1 MLMFATSPAAY
12 SSLDPHDVPYRII
25 SPPRDQG
32 KCATCT
38 AFVAVTA
45 AEAAAASV
53 LGQDVTKV
61 GELSPQD
68 LYYCGDDRTSCD
80 TGAGLKATLGQLEK
94 RQLLLEDCLPYQQP
108 DLRGVATRQQLC
120 AKSCAD
126 TSPLASK
133 GSFSYVPITQ
143 LWKAQQ
149 HIRQYEA
156 VVTRF
161 DLYSDFKTFFADYK
175 NVEAVYRP
183 SPGSKITEGHAITL
197 VGYDNVNQFWIAR
210 NSWGPGFAQDGNF
223 KVGAGHGLGPLLAA
237 AAAINTTTSQIDQ
250 DHGG

>member
-1 MLMFATSPAAY
+1 
-12 SSLDPHDVPYRII
+12 
-25 SPPRDQG
+25 
-32 KCATCT
+32 
-38 AFVAVTA
+38 
-45 AEAAAASV
+45 
-53 LGQDVTKV
+53 VTKV

-156 VVTRF
+156 VVSRRATPQCEGTRVG
-161 DLYSDFKTFFADYK
+161 DSLVLACPVSLPK
-175 NVEAVYRP
+175 VIV
-183 SPGSKITEGHAITL
+183 GSCL
-197 VGYDNVNQFWIAR
+197 VGSCSPTSSFPCMYTRTHTRAHAR
-210 NSWGPGFAQDGNF
+210 NAHTHSPTHDGRSN
-223 KVGAGHGLGPLLAA
+223 AHTCLRAA
-237 AAAINTTTSQIDQ
+237 CAYTFVPCTSIMLCT
-250 DHGG
+250 HPACLCHSARTRVV